1 MRTCQRH
8 TTLLIQKAHLNL
20 AKQKTVH
27 GHQNQNSHLDYTGK
41 IESMLACIL
50 LYILLVHFS
59 DFDIDPLI
67 SSLYTFSVIITDT
80 LMFNTLDKY

>member
-1 MRTCQRH
+1 MSETYNIINPKSSLEF
-8 TTLLIQKAHLNL
+8 T
-20 AKQKTVH
+20 KQKTVH

-41 IESMLACIL
+41 IESKLACI